1 MLRWK
6 RVILTQER
14 PARSNVH
21 QMVMSTLNATHK
33 SQITEPLDRGGEAGT
48 DCNYSSIFLLY
59 ELYLLAA

>member
-1 MLRWK
+1 
-6 RVILTQER
+6 
-14 PARSNVH
+14 VH